1 VKYSH
6 ENISELI
13 LYHLYNLQYELYS
26 KELESFFISWT
37 NRVPQKSFSLVIINY
52 NNSTNSLEMNDE
64 NMKIINKYTELGVVK
79 KFEVTGDSEYL
90 Y

>member
-1 VKYSH
+1 M
-6 ENISELI
+6 
-13 LYHLYNLQYELYS
+13 
-26 KELESFFISWT
+26 
-37 NRVPQKSFSLVIINY
+37 IINY